1 MKLRK
6 EKANYYTKQLS
17 ESGKDP
23 KEMWNIL
30 NNILPKKNQ
39 HTYGNGFDNLTA
51 TSFNNFFTNIAGK
64 LCAHFRPNA
73 SLPNILTPRVSE
85 DFVIQEVSTNFV
97 YQELKKLKTKKS
109 TGLDGIPAR
118 LLKNAAS
125 EVAKPLAYL
134 INLTIQTGEIPSA
147 WKEARLTPIFK
158 SGAKNDQNNYRP
170 ISVLPLVSKIM
181 ERAVQ
186 MQLLAFITENG
197 VLSAYQSGFRRNILL
212 KLRLFIW

>member
-1 MKLRK
+1 MY
-6 EKANYYTKQLS
+6 AY
-17 ESGKDP
+17 
-23 KEMWNIL
+23 
-30 NNILPKKNQ
+30 
-39 HTYGNGFDNLTA
+39 
-51 TSFNNFFTNIAGK
+51 
-64 LCAHFRPNA
+64 FRSNA

-97 YQELKKLKTKKS
+97 RQELKKLKTKKS
-109 TGLDGIPAR
+109 TGLDGIPVR

-147 WKEARLTPIFK
+147 WKEARLMPIFK
-158 SGAKNDQNNYRP
+158 SGAKNDENNYRP

-181 ERAVQ
+181 VQ

-197 VLSAYQSGFRRNILL
+197 VLSAYQSGFR
-212 KLRLFIW
+212 KKHST